1 MCVCVLLLGQT
12 MNNLAKSTI
21 SQDNKQKVE
30 MWKHGLVIWNR
41 HGRPSWIWEKYLW
54 WSSQVLT
61 RIHKSERNMNYSL
74 MDYDRELIN
83 YLLQVFRGMEG
94 YLATSSL
101 SGLDT
106 LYNISLI
113 IIIIKPPA
121 GLTHYWINT
130 WPVTININNN
140 FKSWTW
146 TQIEWISILILVVK
160 FMGAALTHCAI
171 ISLE

>member
-1 MCVCVLLLGQT
+1 
-12 MNNLAKSTI
+12 
-21 SQDNKQKVE
+21 
-30 MWKHGLVIWNR
+30 
-41 HGRPSWIWEKYLW
+41 
-54 WSSQVLT
+54 
-61 RIHKSERNMNYSL
+61 MNYSL
-74 MDYDRELIN
+74 MDSDRELIN

-121 GLTHYWINT
+121 GLTHYWINN

-140 FKSWTW
+140 F
-146 TQIEWISILILVVK
+146 ILVFK
-160 FMGAALTHCAI
+160 PMGAVLTRCAI

>member
-1 MCVCVLLLGQT
+1 
-12 MNNLAKSTI
+12 
-21 SQDNKQKVE
+21 
-30 MWKHGLVIWNR
+30 
-41 HGRPSWIWEKYLW
+41 
-54 WSSQVLT
+54 
-61 RIHKSERNMNYSL
+61 MNYSL
-74 MDYDRELIN
+74 MDYLF
-83 YLLQVFRGMEG
+83 QVFRDMDS

-121 GLTHYWINT
+121 GLTHYWIILGLS
-130 WPVTININNN
+130 ININNN

-146 TQIEWISILILVVK
+146 TWTKMEWISVLILVVK
-160 FMGAALTHCAI
+160 FMGAVLTHCAI

>member
-1 MCVCVLLLGQT
+1 MCVCVLLLLQQT
-12 MNNLAKSTI
+12 MNSLPKLTNF
-21 SQDNKQKVE
+21 QDNKRRCE
-30 MWKHGLVIWNR
+30 MWRHGLGIQ

-54 WSSQVLT
+54 WSSQVLA
-61 RIHKSERNMNYSL
+61 RLSKSERNMNYSL
-74 MDYDRELIN
+74 VDSDKLFLIN

-146 TQIEWISILILVVK
+146 TQMEWISILILVVK

>member
-1 MCVCVLLLGQT
+1 
-12 MNNLAKSTI
+12 
-21 SQDNKQKVE
+21 
-30 MWKHGLVIWNR
+30 
-41 HGRPSWIWEKYLW
+41 
-54 WSSQVLT
+54 
-61 RIHKSERNMNYSL
+61 MNYSL
-74 MDYDRELIN
+74 MDSDRELIN

-130 WPVTININNN
+130 WLSSFTFN
-140 FKSWTW
+140 FKSSWTW
-146 TQIEWISILILVVK
+146 T
-160 FMGAALTHCAI
+160 
-171 ISLE
+171 

>member
-1 MCVCVLLLGQT
+1 
-12 MNNLAKSTI
+12 
-21 SQDNKQKVE
+21 
-30 MWKHGLVIWNR
+30 
-41 HGRPSWIWEKYLW
+41 
-54 WSSQVLT
+54 
-61 RIHKSERNMNYSL
+61 
-74 MDYDRELIN
+74 MDMD
-83 YLLQVFRGMEG
+83 G

-146 TQIEWISILILVVK
+146 TQMEWISILILVFK
-160 FMGAALTHCAI
+160 FMGAVLTHCAI

>member
-1 MCVCVLLLGQT
+1 
-12 MNNLAKSTI
+12 
-21 SQDNKQKVE
+21 
-30 MWKHGLVIWNR
+30 
-41 HGRPSWIWEKYLW
+41 
-54 WSSQVLT
+54 
-61 RIHKSERNMNYSL
+61 
-74 MDYDRELIN
+74 MDSDRELIN

-121 GLTHYWINT
+121 GLTHYWIILGLS
-130 WPVTININNN
+130 ININNN

-146 TQIEWISILILVVK
+146 TKMEWISILILK
-160 FMGAALTHCAI
+160 FMGAVLTHCAI